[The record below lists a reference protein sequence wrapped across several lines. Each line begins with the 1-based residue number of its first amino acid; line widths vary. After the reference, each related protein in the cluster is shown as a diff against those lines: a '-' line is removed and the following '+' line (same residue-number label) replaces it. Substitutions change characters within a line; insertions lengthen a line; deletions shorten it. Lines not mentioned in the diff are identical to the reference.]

1 MIVTGYTLGYI
12 GEQLI
17 VLKSVNASFVF
28 MMILGVLMMIAY
40 TYQVMKLRKSLS
52 CFNDKR
58 FKREV

>member
-40 TYQVMKLRKSLS
+40 TYQVM
-52 CFNDKR
+52 
-58 FKREV
+58 